1 MTRVHPADI
10 PRGRAFLRAVCENPA
25 DDVVREV
32 YADWL
37 DEELGFA
44 GAAEYI
50 RMAVRHHR
58 DAPGREPDPR
68 LRQLLNDNLRHLLFP
83 VAALALRPCEPG
95 GTILDWQF
103 SRGFVYLA
111 RLSGT
116 ELERYAAAVF
126 SHHPVTEVRLR
137 RGLDGHDPWVVR
149 ELFDASLTVRG
160 EKSRRVPGCVFPYLA
175 KVGYPCTLRGAVAR
189 FDPAVRYQDV
199 ISRAAVSF
207 GRDRAGLT
215 PMVWPAPERG
225 DIP

>member
-1 MTRVHPADI
+1 MTRPADTTTG
-10 PRGRAFLRAVCENPA
+10 RGLLRAICEDPA
-25 DDVVREV
+25 DDTPRKVF
-32 YADWL
+32 ADFL
-37 DEELGFA
+37 EEHDRPGM
-44 GAAEYI
+44 AEYI
-50 RMAVRHHR
+50 RLSVRQHQV
-58 DAPGREPDPR
+58 APGHEPDPQ
-68 LRQLLNDNLRHLLFP
+68 LRQLLNNNIRDLLYP

-116 ELERYAAAVF
+116 ELERHAAAVF

-149 ELFDASLTVRG
+149 ELFDASLTVQGQRA
-160 EKSRRVPGCVFPYLA
+160 RRVPGLVFPYLA
-175 KVGYPCTLRGAVAR
+175 KVGYPCTLRGAVAH
-189 FDPAVRYQDV
+189 FDRPARYQDV
-199 ISRAAVSF
+199 VSRACVAF

-215 PMVWPAPERG
+215 PLVWPAPERG